1 MIGSLSPRPAHDS
14 IVIAQLAFIGDM
26 VFTTPL
32 LDAVR
37 DAWPHAALAVVGRP
51 AALDVLLDHPARL
64 ETIAYDK
71 DRADRGLSG
80 ARRVVAAVRARRPD
94 LFLGVTRSGRTAW
107 LARWSGAGV
116 RIGFAG
122 PGRGLAYNRLV
133 DRADARRSFPARPL
147 ALLEPLGL
155 DTAPRPL
162 SMGLSEARRA
172 AAADALREAGWRGE
186 PLLAIAPGAHY
197 ATKRWPERHVARLID
212 LALAEGRFRP
222 ALYGGP
228 AEQELIGRL
237 LAGRPGVLD
246 RRGIGIRGV
255 AAEVALASAFLSGDS
270 GPAHIA
276 RALRVPVV
284 TLHGPTDP
292 EPLGDGRPYTV
303 LTRRLA
309 CQPCSPHG
317 DAVCPLGHHACLAE
331 LEPEAV
337 LDVVRRVGR

>member
-1 MIGSLSPRPAHDS
+1 MTSLLSPRSRPES

-37 DAWPHAALAVVGRP
+37 EAWPDARLTVVGRP
-51 AALDVLLDHPARL
+51 AALDVLLDHPAGV
-64 ETIAYDK
+64 ETLAYDK
-71 DRADRGLSG
+71 DRADRGLAG
-80 ARRVVAAVRARRPD
+80 ARRVVAAVRARRPG

-107 LARWSGAGV
+107 LARWSGAAV
-116 RIGFAG
+116 RIGFRG
-122 PGRGLAYNRLV
+122 PGRGLAYTHLV
-133 DRADARRSFPARPL
+133 ARDDARRSFPARPL
-147 ALLEPLGL
+147 ALLEPFGL
-155 DTAPRPL
+155 AAAARPL
-162 SMGLSEARRA
+162 SMGLSAARRE
-172 AAADALREAGWRGE
+172 AAADALRAAGWRGE
-186 PLLAIAPGAHY
+186 PLLALAPGAHY
-197 ATKRWPERHVARLID
+197 ATKRWPEAHVARLLD
-212 LALAEGRFRP
+212 MALAEGRFRP

-228 AEQELIGRL
+228 EEHALIERL

-276 RALRVPVV
+276 RALGVPVV
-284 TLHGPTDP
+284 VLHGPTDP
-292 EPLGDGRPYTV
+292 APLADGRPYTV

-317 DAVCPLGHHACLAE
+317 DAVCPLGHHACLVE
-331 LEPEAV
+331 LEPGDVLEA
-337 LDVVRRVGR
+337 VRRVGR